1 MDVVEEEKQVVGV
14 TEDDRDR
21 VRWRPMIGC
30 GKQPKKK
37 KKNEDLLNLSLNPK
51 SKRAHL

>member
-1 MDVVEEEKQVVGV
+1 MDVVEKEKQVVGV

-30 GKQPKKK
+30 GKQPKKR
-37 KKNEDLLNLSLNPK
+37 KNEDLLNLSLNPK

>member
-30 GKQPKKK
+30 GKQPKKRK
-37 KKNEDLLNLSLNPK
+37 KMKIC
-51 SKRAHL
+51 